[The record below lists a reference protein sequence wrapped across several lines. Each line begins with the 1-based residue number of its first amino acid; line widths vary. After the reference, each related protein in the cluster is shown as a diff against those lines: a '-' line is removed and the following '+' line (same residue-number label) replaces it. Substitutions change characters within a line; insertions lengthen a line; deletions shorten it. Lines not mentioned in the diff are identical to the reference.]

1 MARNKRIRGITIE
14 IGGDTTKLQTALK
27 GVSSQMDKTQAQLKD
42 VNRLLKLDPG
52 NTELLSQK
60 HKLLGQAVEETKQK
74 LDTLKQASEQAA
86 KTAGNY
92 DAWKAK
98 YDPIKQE
105 ITETQ
110 TKLKELKEKAKEA
123 EEQFS
128 KGEIPKE
135 KFDAIQREVDETS
148 GRLKELKTSAEAVS
162 DEFGHPI
169 SSEQYDSLQREIVE
183 TTDDLKKLEKQASQS
198 GEMVQSI
205 AAKGEKLKAAGDAV
219 KGAGEAM
226 LPVTAAVAGAG
237 AVVMK
242 TTADFDTAMS
252 QVAAS
257 MGKTV
262 DEIPK
267 IREKAKEL
275 GETTAF
281 SAAQAAEGF
290 NILAQA
296 GLTEEQQLA
305 AIGPVLDLAA
315 AGHID
320 LAAAA
325 SYVTGAVMG
334 FDDVMSNADTYAD
347 KIAAGATAAKTDV
360 NMLGEAFSGASAN
373 AKSYNQSADTI
384 MVSLLRLAQ
393 ANVTGSE
400 AGNMLNRTITD
411 LFAPT
416 DKAKI
421 ALDELGV
428 SAYDQYGRARDLTE
442 VLSDLQAA
450 TAGMSDQQRNAYLN
464 TIFTTNGLK
473 GYNNMMASSTEQT
486 ASFYETI
493 ANSGGAA
500 ARQAEIQLDN
510 LQGDVV
516 KLKSAAEGMAISY
529 GDLIEPIARKLVQ
542 LVTQIVNWLNSLDD
556 NTKRIIITVAAIVAA
571 LGPLLIIIG
580 TLMSSIGSI
589 MTWAPIISG
598 AITTF
603 TGTLLPALSAGLSG
617 FFATLLANP
626 FTLVIVAIAAL
637 VAAMVHLWN
646 TNEEFRDTVIACWER
661 VKEAFSGL
669 AEALGGLLE
678 VLGIK
683 FQGFGEVVSAI
694 WDGICQFLA
703 PVLEVALYTITETL
717 EAALQALTGLL
728 EIFSGVFSGD
738 WEKIWQGVADFL
750 EGIWKLMTSGAF
762 GWGADLVSN
771 LIAGITSKL
780 SGLWNTMKNLAGGI
794 RRFIHFSEPDEG
806 PLSDFSSYAPDMMKL
821 FTKGILDYQPMVQS
835 AMVRAFAPP
844 EYQVPDTYGAPGGGA
859 GMPDRIPTGLAQGRP
874 TQQTIIMQVDRT
886 QFARLVHEL
895 NNEEI
900 QRLGVQIGR

>member
-1 MARNKRIRGITIE
+1 LARNKRIRGITIE

-128 KGEIPKE
+128 KGEISKE
-135 KFDAIQREVDETS
+135 KFDAIQKEVDDTS

-169 SSEQYDSLQREIVE
+169 SSEQYDALQREIVE
-183 TTDDLKKLEKQASQS
+183 TTDDLKKLEKQAGQS

-556 NTKRIIITVAAIVAA
+556 NTKRIIITVAALLAA

-603 TGTLLPALSAGLSG
+603 TGTLLPQLMGGLSALWGVLM
-617 FFATLLANP
+617 ANP
-626 FTLVIVAIAAL
+626 IILVIALIAAI
-637 VAAMVHLWN
+637 VAAVVHLWH
-646 TNEEFRDTVIACWER
+646 TNEDFRNVVIAAWEAIKSA
-661 VKEAFSGL
+661 VAG
-669 AEALGGLLE
+669 AITA
-678 VLGIK
+678 VLG
-683 FQGFGEVVSAI
+683 
-694 WDGICQFLA
+694 FLKNA
-703 PVLEVALYTITETL
+703 VDFVGNNW
-717 EAALQALTGLL
+717 QALLMMLVNPFVGG
-728 EIFSGVFSGD
+728 F
-738 WEKIWQGVADFL
+738 
-750 EGIWKLMTSGAF
+750 KLIYDNCEQFRNFINNFVSGARK
-762 GWGADLVSN
+762 WGADLVSN
-771 LIAGITSKL
+771 LIAGITSML
-780 SGLWNTMKNLAGGI
+780 SSLWNTMKNVAAGI
-794 RRFIHFSEPDEG
+794 RRFIGFSEPEDG
-806 PLSDFSSYAPDMMKL
+806 PLSNFHTYAPDMMKL
-821 FTKGILDYQPMVQS
+821 FTRGILEYQPMVQS
-835 AMVRAFAPP
+835 AMTRAFAPP
-844 EYQVPDTYGAPGGGA
+844 EYQVPQSSGTAA
-859 GMPDRIPTGLAQGRP
+859 SVLPDVIPTGLAQGRP
-874 TQQTIIMQVDRT
+874 AQQTVIMQVDRT